1 MIWSTGQLST
11 NLSWAECWDLDINN
25 RVLYGMVN
33 NTKLKAQKQIN
44 YAQLLGYFKWPSI
57 HLDAL
62 SFLPER

>member
-33 NTKLKAQKQIN
+33 NTKLKA
-44 YAQLLGYFKWPSI
+44 
-57 HLDAL
+57 
-62 SFLPER
+62 